1 MCEHFIIDSVVS
13 RAFDSIRMLKVCV
26 LFFHMAQLL
35 VFSFIVRCCV
45 SVCEIEYA
53 VDVKLAHDHSISFL
67 STKRVFHSMGF
78 FDGVDNTSMRVVPQ
92 KKNTQTHTHTIQAL
106 ASPFYY
112 HFTEYFVEFF
122 YKTPLR

>member
-92 KKNTQTHTHTIQAL
+92 KKKHTDTHSHDPSTCFTVL
-106 ASPFYY
+106 LSFYRV
-112 HFTEYFVEFF
+112 FRGVF
-122 YKTPLR
+122 L